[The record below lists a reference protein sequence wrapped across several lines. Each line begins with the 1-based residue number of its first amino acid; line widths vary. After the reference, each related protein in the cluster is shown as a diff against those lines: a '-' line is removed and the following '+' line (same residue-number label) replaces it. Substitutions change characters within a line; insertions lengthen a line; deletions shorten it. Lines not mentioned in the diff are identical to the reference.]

1 MEYITTAKVKRLF
14 TLMSRMVSFTLNLT
28 DLGREIEAPHQTVLL
43 MLYWLHLAALIYMLY
58 NEKNNLGQLSKPEKV
73 YLENANLRF
82 PLSGNP
88 DTGNV
93 RETFFANQLKES
105 HEISYSGTGDFLIDG
120 QHVFKVGAGTR
131 LSDKS
136 KTFPTDTLPW
146 MTWKSGRETGFHCG
160 CSDCCIRGIAKT
172 VFRVFYT

>member
-28 DLGREIEAPHQTVLL
+28 GLGREIEAPRQTVLR
-43 MLYWLHLAALIYMLY
+43 MLYWLHQAALIYMLY

-73 YLENANLRF
+73 YLENVNLRF

-88 DTGNV
+88 DTGNF
-93 RETFFANQLKES
+93 RETFFANHQLKES

-120 QHVFKVGAGTR
+120 LHVFKVGDR
-131 LSDKS
+131 N
-136 KTFPTDTLPW
+136 KTFRQIKDVPDSYLAVDDLEIGTGNRIPLW
-146 MTWKSGRETGFHCG
+146 MFGLL
-160 CSDCCIRGIAKT
+160 
-172 VFRVFYT
+172 Y